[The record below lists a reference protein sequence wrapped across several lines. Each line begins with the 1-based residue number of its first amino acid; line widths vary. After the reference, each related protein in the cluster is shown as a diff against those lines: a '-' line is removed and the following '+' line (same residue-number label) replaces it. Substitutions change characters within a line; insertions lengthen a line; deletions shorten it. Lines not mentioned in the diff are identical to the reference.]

1 MLKIAKLYVRYIDA
15 ISRMV
20 GHVAKFMIFGMIGIL
35 LYETVTRTFFNH
47 PNIWSVETAQFVM
60 AAYYTLGG
68 AFSLL
73 IGGHVRMDLLY
84 DKWSTKKKA
93 VADAITFSIAFLYLV
108 VLIYGGFQGIKYA
121 ARYNQTSFSSWA
133 PPVLPIKI
141 IMVGGML
148 LMLLQFGSEFI
159 KDLMIIRGE
168 KERMGY
174 DN

>member
-1 MLKIAKLYVRYIDA
+1 MIKIAKIYVRYIDTL
-15 ISRMV
+15 SKMV
-20 GHVAKFMIFGMIGIL
+20 GHFAKFLIFGMIGIL
-35 LYETVTRTFFNH
+35 LYDTVTRTFFNR

-84 DKWSTKKKA
+84 DRWSIKQKA
-93 VADAITFSIAFLYLV
+93 VADAITFSIALLYLV
-108 VLIYGGFQGIKYA
+108 VLIYGGFQAIQYA
-121 ARYNQTSFSSWA
+121 AKYNQTSFSSWA

-141 IMVGGML
+141 IMVGGMF
-148 LMLLQFGSEFI
+148 LMLLQIIAEFI
-159 KDLMIIRGE
+159 KDIMIIRGE